1 MKLTKRQLKR
11 IIREEYSRLKR
22 RGLIKE
28 SGYDYSKTYPAMDY
42 EVVFTIID
50 EMYGNPPE
58 VIADELA
65 SGIVDRAQ
73 LEEAL
78 DEAMESPMNSR
89 SQKIIEMALD
99 YMGTSRFSR

>member
-11 IIREEYSRLKR
+11 IIREEYSALKR

-28 SGYDYSKTYPAMDY
+28 APLPSYPEADY

-50 EMYGNPPE
+50 EMYGNPPD
-58 VIADELA
+58 VIAEELA
-65 SGIVDRAQ
+65 SGIVSVEQ
-73 LEEAL
+73 LEAAFE
-78 DEAMESPMNSR
+78 EAMESPMNRRTQS
-89 SQKIIEMALD
+89 IIGMALD